1 MTPRRLRPLLAV
13 TLAAAALVTAGCANL
28 GRREVVV
35 VFGQDS
41 TQAQHRAARAA
52 CSGLP
57 NASPEPLPT
66 STRYV
71 SERLSDVRFRVDKA
85 SDGQISDLYNCLRK
99 QPGVVGVNIPDTTQ

>member
-1 MTPRRLRPLLAV
+1 
-13 TLAAAALVTAGCANL
+13 VTAGCASL
-28 GRREVVV
+28 SQREVVV

-41 TQAQHRAARAA
+41 TPAQHRAARDA
-52 CSGLP
+52 CSGFE

-66 STRYV
+66 SSRYA

-85 SDGQISDLYNCLRK
+85 SDGQINDLYTCLRK